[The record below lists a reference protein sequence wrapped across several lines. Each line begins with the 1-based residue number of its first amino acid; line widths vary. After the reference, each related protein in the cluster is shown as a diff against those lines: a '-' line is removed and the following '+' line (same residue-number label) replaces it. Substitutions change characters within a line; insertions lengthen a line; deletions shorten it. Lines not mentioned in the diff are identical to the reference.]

1 MNYHFCANKLSLWM
15 NRVYDV
21 FQNFLSISTQTCAF
35 DGISIKQL
43 PEMVS
48 KVCAIDDSDMK
59 SQTKITMASPE
70 SPTIANHP

>member
-59 SQTKITMASPE
+59 SQKKNTMASPE